1 MKTAPAII
9 LAGAIA
15 SAALPALAELPYR
28 TRHEADRLISRC
40 ISGYGEEHA
49 DRCVEIIDGA
59 RARAGR
65 ARRDYWDRHDYWDR
79 REIERMQRCL
89 DDPGV
94 VSPRLCARRWHDE

>member
-1 MKTAPAII
+1 MMSACMLI

-15 SAALPALAELPYR
+15 SAALPALADTPPYR

-40 ISGYGEEHA
+40 ISEYGEEHA

-65 ARRDYWDRHDYWDR
+65 ARRDYWDRRD
-79 REIERMQRCL
+79 IERMQRCL

-94 VSPRLCARRWHDE
+94 VSPRLCARRWP